1 MTKPV
6 DFDAL
11 NRRYDEDMDA
21 DYGNVTDE
29 ELRDILANMGPTPE
43 AYKKIGAENFF
54 D

>member
-11 NRRYDEDMDA
+11 NRRYDKEMDA
-21 DYGNVTDE
+21 DFGDITDE
-29 ELRDILANMGPTPE
+29 ELRDIVNNMGPTPE
-43 AYKKIGAENFF
+43 AYKKIGVENYF

>member
-11 NRRYDEDMDA
+11 NRRYDEEMNA
-21 DYGNVTDE
+21 DYGTLPED
-29 ELRDILANMGPTPE
+29 ELRDIVQNMGPTPD
-43 AYKKIGAENFF
+43 AYKKIGVENFF